1 MKRLL
6 LALMLFAAIP
16 CSAQEFIV
24 TPEGLRSEED
34 STVDYVIVDAD
45 GLTAAQLY
53 DNAIAYVRKK
63 VKGRDKAIKDKT
75 VGEYLEFKV
84 YKYSAISFDTGRP
97 TAPVMPGG
105 SRGTAIASYDAKY
118 IIQVMCFDGQA
129 QISFRELEFV
139 PVGVLVPKLV
149 FKGGDWKTYTVYD
162 DKGRLADG
170 EIRDKMEKYFN
181 SVLYEFVDILTEGI

>member
-1 MKRLL
+1 MKKLL
-6 LALMLFAAIP
+6 LSILLLSCAA
-16 CSAQEFIV
+16 SYGQEFIV
-24 TPEGLRSEED
+24 TPDGLRSEED

-45 GLTAAQLY
+45 GVTAAQLY
-53 DNAIAYVRKK
+53 DNAIVYVRKNIK
-63 VKGRDKAIKDKT
+63 AREKAIKDKT
-75 VGEYLEFKV
+75 VGEYLEFKI

-97 TAPVMPGG
+97 TAPIMPGG

-118 IIQVMCFDGQA
+118 VVQVMCFDGQA
-129 QISFRELEFV
+129 QISFRELEFI